1 MTDNLYKT
9 MTKLYRFSISALI
22 LPVAMLVGCQ
32 TNDTDISM
40 EDGMSADSIQQ
51 QISAFQSDLQTELQ
65 QIDNELSEVEQNLTQ
80 AGDTADADMDVD
92 ISELR
97 QERQEIEQNL
107 QSLTQ
112 ETTDAWHDTRSD
124 IRRRVDALAV
134 DVSRARM
141 KAADTIEEFK
151 SVAQEELTEIE
162 SNISRYESQSGQ
174 QDMATNDGMNGDGM
188 SEDMAQDEP
197 MPNAEDQ
204 RVDPMSPGLGD
215 GPVMGDNDAME
226 WQEEHQE
233 LAQNVEELDTA
244 AQDEEFV
251 DQKDELADAI
261 ADLNAEVRQAV
272 TRVTEGSDFVQ
283 AEY

>member
-1 MTDNLYKT
+1 
-9 MTKLYRFSISALI
+9 MTKLYRISISALI
-22 LPVAMLVGCQ
+22 LPLAFLVGCQ
-32 TNDTDISM
+32 TNDTDISL
-40 EDGMSADSIQQ
+40 EDGLSADSIQQ
-51 QISAFQSDLQTELQ
+51 QISAFQTDLQSELQ

-80 AGDTADADMDVD
+80 TGETVADEMDVD
-92 ISELR
+92 VSELR
-97 QERQEIEQNL
+97 QERQEIQQNL
-107 QSLTQ
+107 QALTQ

-151 SVAQEELTEIE
+151 SVAQEELSEIE
-162 SNISRYESQSGQ
+162 SNISRYETQSGRH
-174 QDMATNDGMNGDGM
+174 DMATRDGM

-215 GPVMGDNDAME
+215 GPVMGDNETME

-233 LAQNVEELDTA
+233 LAQNIQELDTA
-244 AQDEEFV
+244 VEGDEFM

-283 AEY
+283 AQY